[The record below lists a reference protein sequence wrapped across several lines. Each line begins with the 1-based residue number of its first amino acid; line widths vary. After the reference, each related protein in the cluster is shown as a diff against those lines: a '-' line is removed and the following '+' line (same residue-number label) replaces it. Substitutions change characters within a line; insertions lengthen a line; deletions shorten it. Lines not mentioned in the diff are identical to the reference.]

1 MGRRNGVLASVLAV
15 IAVDHAR
22 ESAKTMMDVV
32 FPRPDGAN
40 VTAKRGLVVIT
51 HSARDQAA
59 MISLQNNALVV
70 IIVPDARRSAMTTTV
85 VAGNPLRN
93 VLTTVKRSMEFA
105 HILNRLYFCLLLDLC
120 HGKLGYGSWY
130 YLSIL

>member
-1 MGRRNGVLASVLAV
+1 MG

-22 ESAKTMMDVV
+22 ESAKTMMGVV

-70 IIVPDARRSAMTTTV
+70 IIVPDARRSAMKTAV

-93 VLTTVKRSMEFA
+93 VLTTVKRSMEFV
-105 HILNRLYFCLLLDLC
+105 HILNRLYFLYFVGLC
-120 HGKLGYGSWY
+120 YVKLGYGSWY